1 MATAAARRYT
11 EAVFSL
17 ARDSGSFDQ
26 WQRDLDK
33 LAELTGDSQA
43 AMVLASPKVT
53 EETKLALIT
62 EQLSGSQPE
71 ALNLAQLLLER
82 GRLSIATEMA
92 DVFRELALA
101 ELGIVVAEVTTAMP
115 IDKAA
120 ETAIRQRLSTL
131 VGKQVEIRTHVDES
145 IIGGIIAR
153 VGDQLIDGSV
163 SNQLRRLRVR
173 LGAGV

>member
-1 MATAAARRYT
+1 MASAAARRYT

-17 ARDSGSFDQ
+17 ARDKDTFDQ

-33 LAELTGDSQA
+33 LAALTADPQA
-43 AMVLASPKVT
+43 AVVMASPKVG
-53 EETKLALIT
+53 EADKLALIT
-62 EQLSGSQPE
+62 AQLTGAQPE
-71 ALNLAQLLLER
+71 ALNLARLLLER

-101 ELGIVVAEVTTAMP
+101 ELGIVIAEVTTATP
-115 IDKAA
+115 IDKAT
-120 ETAIRQRLSTL
+120 ETGIKQQLSKL

-153 VGDQLIDGSV
+153 IGDQLIDGSV
-163 SNQLRRLRVR
+163 SSQLRRLRTR

>member
-120 ETAIRQRLSTL
+120 ESAIRQRLSTL
-131 VGKQVEIRTHVDES
+131 VGKQVEIRTRVDES